1 MAYKSYKWTNNE
13 SVTAE
18 RLNCLEQGIADAHE
32 TADVVAERTAEAIS
46 IGESN
51 GEDIARLFDEIDA
64 LRKELDS
71 KK

>member
-1 MAYKSYKWTNNE
+1 MAYKPCKWTNNE

-18 RLNCLEQGIADAHE
+18 RLNRLEQGVADAHE
-32 TADVVAERTAEAIS
+32 TADVVAEQAAEALS